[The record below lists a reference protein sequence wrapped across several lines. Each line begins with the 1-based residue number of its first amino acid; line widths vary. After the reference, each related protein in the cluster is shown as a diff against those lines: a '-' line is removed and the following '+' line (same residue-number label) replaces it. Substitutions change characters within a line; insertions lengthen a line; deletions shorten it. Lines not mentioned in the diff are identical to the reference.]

1 MTDGANHESVS
12 PSPSHS
18 PLRVLLVDDAPELRM
33 LVRALLGD
41 RRDVEVHEA
50 DCGEQALEIAARFPP
65 DLVVMDQ
72 NMPGMDG
79 VTATRRL
86 RELQRGVEVVAFTAV
101 PGAERQFAE
110 AGASA
115 HFLKDKFDALI
126 AFIGVRAASHGSSA
140 AA

>member
-1 MTDGANHESVS
+1 MADGANSEDVS
-12 PSPSHS
+12 PAPSSP
-18 PLRVLLVDDAPELRM
+18 PLRVLLVDDAAELRM

-41 RRDVEVHEA
+41 RRDVEIFEA
-50 DCGEQALEIAARFPP
+50 DSGEQALEVAAAHPP

-86 RELQRGVEVVAFTAV
+86 REAHRGAEVVAFTAV
-101 PGAERQFAE
+101 PGAERRFAE
-110 AGASA
+110 AGATA

-126 AFIGVRAASHGSSA
+126 AYIGERAHEHGSSA

>member
-1 MTDGANHESVS
+1 MPDGANHEDVS
-12 PSPSHS
+12 PSPSTS

-126 AFIGVRAASHGSSA
+126 AFIGERAAAHGSSA

>member
-1 MTDGANHESVS
+1 MADGANSENMS
-12 PSPSHS
+12 PMSSS
-18 PLRVLLVDDAPELRM
+18 RPLRVLLVDDAPELRM

-41 RRDVEVHEA
+41 RRDVEIFEA
-50 DCGEQALEIAARFPP
+50 DSGEQALDVAAAHPP

-79 VTATRRL
+79 VTATRAL
-86 RELQRGVEVVAFTAV
+86 RERHRGVEVVAFTAV

-126 AFIGVRAASHGSSA
+126 AFIGERARHRGTSA

>member
-1 MTDGANHESVS
+1 MADGANSEGMA
-12 PSPSHS
+12 PAPRRS

-41 RRDVEVHEA
+41 RSDVEVYEA
-50 DCGEQALEIAARFPP
+50 DSGEQALQVARAHPP

-79 VTATRRL
+79 VAATRRL
-86 RELQRGVEVVAFTAV
+86 RELHRGAEVVAFTAV

-110 AGASA
+110 AGATA

-126 AFIGVRAASHGSSA
+126 AFIGERASAHGSSA

>member
-1 MTDGANHESVS
+1 MTDGANHEGVS
-12 PSPSHS
+12 PSPSPS

-41 RRDVEVHEA
+41 RPDVEVHEA
-50 DCGEQALEIAARFPP
+50 DSGEQSLDVAARYPP

-86 RELQRGVEVVAFTAV
+86 RDMQPGVEVVAFTAV

-126 AFIGVRAASHGSSA
+126 AFIGERAASHGSSA

>member
-1 MTDGANHESVS
+1 MTDGANHEGVS
-12 PSPSHS
+12 PPPSSS

-41 RRDVEVHEA
+41 RQDIEVQEA
-50 DCGEQALEIAARFPP
+50 DCGEQALEAAARYPP

-86 RELQRGVEVVAFTAV
+86 REMQPGVEVVAFTAV

-126 AFIGVRAASHGSSA
+126 AFIGERAASHGSSA

>member
-1 MTDGANHESVS
+1 MS
-12 PSPSHS
+12 PTTSTS

-33 LVRALLGD
+33 LLRALLAD
-41 RRDVEVHEA
+41 RDDVEVFEA
-50 DCGEQALEIAARFPP
+50 DSGEQALEVAAAHGP

-86 RELQRGVEVVAFTAV
+86 REEHRGVEVVAFTAV

-126 AFIGVRAASHGSSA
+126 DFIGERASARGSSA

>member
-1 MTDGANHESVS
+1 MSDGANSEGVALTSS
-12 PSPSHS
+12 SS
-18 PLRVLLVDDAPELRM
+18 PLRVLLVDDAAELRM

-41 RRDVEVHEA
+41 RDDVEVYEA
-50 DCGEQALEIAARFPP
+50 DCGEQALEVAAANPP

-79 VTATRRL
+79 VTATRAL
-86 RELQRGVEVVAFTAV
+86 RERHHGVEVVAFTAV
-101 PGAERQFAE
+101 PGAERQFAD

-126 AFIGVRAASHGSSA
+126 AFIGERAREHGSSA